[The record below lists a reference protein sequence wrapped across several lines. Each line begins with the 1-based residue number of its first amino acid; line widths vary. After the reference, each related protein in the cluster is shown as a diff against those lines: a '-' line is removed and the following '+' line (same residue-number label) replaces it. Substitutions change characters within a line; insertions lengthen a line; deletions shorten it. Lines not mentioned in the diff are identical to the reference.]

1 MPNWSQTSYVIKG
14 DKRQVDSLYRI
25 MKNLENMEKSLLENG
40 FGTTWLGNLVHRL
53 GADPSKV
60 YCRGDWSNLE
70 KKKGRIT
77 FDSEHAWARPYE
89 VEDLI
94 RERYEGLEIYFLT
107 EELGMGIFQTNDE
120 YGEYFTSTV
129 IIDGEDSGME
139 YYTEDEALK
148 ALSEITGE
156 ELTSWEDAEEAVKAY
171 NDDIDYEV
179 TDNEHIWVHRV
190 EYVSGC
196 C

>member
-1 MPNWSQTSYVIKG
+1 MPNWSYTSYVIVG
-14 DKRQVDSLYRI
+14 DSKQLNSLYRI
-25 MKNLENMEKSLLENG
+25 MKNLQDMDKSLLENG

-77 FDSEHAWARPYE
+77 FDCEHAWARPYE

-94 RERYEGLEIYFLT
+94 KERYEGLEIYFIT

-120 YGEYFTSTV
+120 SGAFFKETV

-139 YYTEDEALK
+139 YYTDAQALK
-148 ALSEITGE
+148 ALAEMTSRAVS
-156 ELTSWEDAEEAVKAY
+156 SWEDAEDAVTAY
-171 NDDIDYEV
+171 NADIDHDV
-179 TDNEHIWVHRV
+179 TDNEHIWVYRA
-190 EYVSGC
+190 EYVSS
-196 C
+196 